1 MASITS
7 TLSSGLYALVAL
19 LIGVAADRLGAATT
33 LLLAQLTAVCLLLGI
48 YPQKGALCVGADVLI
63 VDPSWLQPIAAVPP
77 YSSVDYSIY
86 EGLPGLYPRAVL
98 ARGRLLARDGVYV
111 GPEGGGR
118 FVPGTPARP

>member
-1 MASITS
+1 
-7 TLSSGLYALVAL
+7 VAL
-19 LIGVAADRLGAATT
+19 ARVTAT
-33 LLLAQLTAVCLLLGI
+33 APARVFGI
-48 YPQKGALCVGADVLI
+48 YPQKGALRVGADADVLI

-98 ARGRLLARDGVYV
+98 TRGRLLARDGVYV

-118 FVPGTPARP
+118 FVPGTLARP